1 MKTLYLVL
9 FALIS
14 MTVSAQQEEL
24 PFAEL
29 SPYKDEFS
37 AHTVLSRM
45 VEGLGYRFYW
55 ATESLTENDLSYKP
69 SETGRSSMHTI
80 EHIFGLTEMVVHTFE
95 GTEYDFSQ
103 GPMSFKELRKG
114 TLLNLK
120 KICEMLTENPDLS
133 AMPVKIKYN
142 GQSMVFPF
150 WHVINGP
157 LSDALW
163 HTGQVVML
171 RRASDNPL
179 NPNVNVFTG
188 KTSM

>member
-1 MKTLYLVL
+1 
-9 FALIS
+9 
-14 MTVSAQQEEL
+14 
-24 PFAEL
+24 
-29 SPYKDEFS
+29 
-37 AHTVLSRM
+37 
-45 VEGLGYRFYW
+45 
-55 ATESLTENDLSYKP
+55 
-69 SETGRSSMHTI
+69 
-80 EHIFGLTEMVVHTFE
+80 
-95 GTEYDFSQ
+95 
-103 GPMSFKELRKG
+103 MSFKELRKG